1 MLSIIHQSQASSRP
15 LFINSEL
22 DFFSTLCKRLVKS
35 YSKYSYL
42 IMIFI
47 FIIYWCS
54 FPLIAYVC
62 LFFGIRQNVAKFCR
76 KKMMD
81 EQKRNCRS
89 VFVIQTIFYDEMPSV
104 LLRTCFPIVSL
115 QWPQGWFLRLE
126 KMSSTVKRYFS
137 VISQKKKAQMAT
149 LLLNM

>member
-1 MLSIIHQSQASSRP
+1 MM
-15 LFINSEL
+15 FIS
-22 DFFSTLCKRLVKS
+22 
-35 YSKYSYL
+35 
-42 IMIFI
+42 
-47 FIIYWCS
+47 
-54 FPLIAYVC
+54 LIAYVC
-62 LFFGIRQNVAKFCR
+62 LFSGIRQNVAKFCR

-126 KMSSTVKRYFS
+126 KVSSTVKRYFG
-137 VISQKKKAQMAT
+137 VIFQKKAQMAT